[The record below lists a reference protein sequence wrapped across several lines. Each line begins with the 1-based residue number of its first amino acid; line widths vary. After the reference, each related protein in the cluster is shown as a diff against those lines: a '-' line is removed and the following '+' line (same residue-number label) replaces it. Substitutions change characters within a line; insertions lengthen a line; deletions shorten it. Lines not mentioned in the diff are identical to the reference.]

1 MTMEA
6 MAQEWFDGRYMSDMS
21 PPTLKRFCIGRCADR
36 CTKAKH
42 PETLLAT
49 FTEAEQAG
57 SHLLADDPLVH
68 LANHPVYSVL
78 CPQEEYWARVRLL
91 IERAIEDCDSECV
104 S

>member
-1 MTMEA
+1 MTTEA

-36 CTKAKH
+36 CTKAKLN
-42 PETLLAT
+42 PETLSAT

-57 SHLLADDPLVH
+57 SHLLADDPLAH
-68 LANHPVYSVL
+68 LTNTIRPL
-78 CPQEEYWARVRLL
+78 GGEQEYWARVRLL
-91 IERAIEDCDSECV
+91 IERAIEV